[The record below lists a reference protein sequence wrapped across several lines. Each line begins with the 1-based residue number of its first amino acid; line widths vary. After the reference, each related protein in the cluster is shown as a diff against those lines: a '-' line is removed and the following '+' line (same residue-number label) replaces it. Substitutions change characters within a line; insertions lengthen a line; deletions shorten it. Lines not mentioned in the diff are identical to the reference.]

1 MSERRA
7 MPGLFSGLSVK
18 LIATITLVIL
28 AVEVV
33 IYLPSAGNYRQSWLN
48 DRLRIGIVAA
58 RVLDTVPDV
67 MNLPAMLTDNLLNS
81 AGAIA
86 IVYRRAGQ
94 SQLIEL
100 DAKPM
105 PKEAVTV
112 DMRQT
117 DYPTL
122 MMGALDTL
130 THRGD
135 RVLRILGNSD
145 GVGEEEDAEVEV
157 LIDEK
162 PLHADLIAYSW
173 NIVLISLLVALLTAG
188 VLYLLVSRL
197 LIFPIRRL
205 TENMVAYR
213 MNPENATLIIAP
225 TKRKDEIGIVEN
237 ELAAMETDIFSMLRQ
252 RRHLADLGLAVAKI
266 NHDLRNTLTSAQM
279 LSDQVVA
286 LDDPKIQRLAPRL
299 LHSIDKAVAFAQSV
313 LDYGRQSGTPPKPV
327 PVDLRALIDESAIDA
342 GLRSHPDLT
351 FENTV
356 PDDVSIKV
364 DPDQL
369 SRVLVNLMKNAREAL
384 EAAREKTID
393 PKVGVSF
400 ARTAGGFTVSVAD
413 NGPGLPPRAR
423 DNLFVAFEGSAKA
436 GGTGLGLAIAR
447 ELVAAHGGTLAYT
460 PLDPGTRFDISLPA
474 TALLA

>member
-1 MSERRA
+1 MSEPRA
-7 MPGLFSGLSVK
+7 MPGPFSGLSVK

-86 IVYRRAGQ
+86 IVYRRNGT

-100 DAKPM
+100 DEAPM
-105 PKEAVTV
+105 PREAVTV

-117 DYPTL
+117 DYPSL
-122 MMGALDTL
+122 IMGAVDTL
-130 THRGD
+130 THGGNRI
-135 RVLRILGNSD
+135 LRILGNSD
-145 GVGEEEDAEVEV
+145 GADDADAEVEV
-157 LIDEK
+157 LMYER
-162 PLHADLIAYSW
+162 PLYADLIAYSW
-173 NIVLISLLVALLTAG
+173 NIVLISLLVAALTAA
-188 VLYLLVSRL
+188 VLYVLVSRL
-197 LIFPIRRL
+197 LIVPIRRL

-225 TKRKDEIGIVEN
+225 TGRRDEIGIVEN
-237 ELAAMETDIFSMLRQ
+237 DLAAMETDIFSMLRQ

-313 LDYGRQSGTPPKPV
+313 LDYGRQSGALPKPM

-342 GLRSHPDLT
+342 GLRSHPDIV
-351 FENTV
+351 FVNDI
-356 PDDVSIKV
+356 PDDVSVRV
-364 DPDQL
+364 DPEQL
-369 SRVLVNLMKNAREAL
+369 ARVLVNLMKNAREAL
-384 EAAREKTID
+384 EAMPDKSHGPRVAASFGKAASGYTI
-393 PKVGVSF
+393 SI
-400 ARTAGGFTVSVAD
+400 AD

-423 DNLFVAFEGSAKA
+423 DNLFVAFEGSARA

-460 PLDPGTRFDISLPA
+460 PLDPGTRFDITLPA
-474 TALLA
+474 GTLLG